1 MNVTERN
8 RQIST
13 SSAYESYGLRESRQ
27 ASNSKARTAANASKS
42 VSNTDRYD
50 PSNPTA
56 AGPGSLSASDQS
68 SPAFKVKSSGPSN
81 SVGELAGMLSRA
93 ETIMDVQQVMSK
105 AMRALADLKMG
116 AIASEGKEAK
126 KYAQQIKRMEKLI
139 KRIQKKLKHLSKEER
154 MEDRRKKAL
163 KHAEEQKAQ
172 QIEKELQA
180 RRKKRRREEQRYAL
194 REMAEDRKTS
204 TNELMSS
211 MSEALSGA
219 LSPDISGLTGIG
231 DLTSDT
237 ADFSGME
244 AISVDISV

>member
-1 MNVTERN
+1 
-8 RQIST
+8 
-13 SSAYESYGLRESRQ
+13 
-27 ASNSKARTAANASKS
+27 
-42 VSNTDRYD
+42 
-50 PSNPTA
+50 
-56 AGPGSLSASDQS
+56 
-68 SPAFKVKSSGPSN
+68 
-81 SVGELAGMLSRA
+81 
-93 ETIMDVQQVMSK
+93 
-105 AMRALADLKMG
+105 
-116 AIASEGKEAK
+116 
-126 KYAQQIKRMEKLI
+126 
-139 KRIQKKLKHLSKEER
+139 

-231 DLTSDT
+231 DLTSGT